1 VKKLLT
7 SLVLGTLAC
16 ASTNRER
23 EIGLSEQTSYPTIFI
38 ENGLWEPLALN
49 IISGSQFNS
58 RFDNLGEVPAREK
71 KCFEIKQEGNIT
83 IVFSYHDIMH
93 RSLPFNSRAYGGG
106 HRVKIGARPEEDIM
120 AIEPSR
126 KCHADVDYNHAE
138 F

>member
-1 VKKLLT
+1 MKKLLT
-7 SLVLGTLAC
+7 YLVLGTLAC
-16 ASTNRER
+16 TNANRNKDMMPA
-23 EIGLSEQTSYPTIFI
+23 EQTSYPTIFV

-49 IISGSQFNS
+49 VISGSQFNS
-58 RFDNLGEVPAREK
+58 RFDSLGEVPAREK

-83 IVFSYHDIMH
+83 IVFSYHDTMH
-93 RSLPFNSRAYGGG
+93 RSLPFNPSRYIGG

-126 KCHADVDYNHAE
+126 RCYADVDYNNIE